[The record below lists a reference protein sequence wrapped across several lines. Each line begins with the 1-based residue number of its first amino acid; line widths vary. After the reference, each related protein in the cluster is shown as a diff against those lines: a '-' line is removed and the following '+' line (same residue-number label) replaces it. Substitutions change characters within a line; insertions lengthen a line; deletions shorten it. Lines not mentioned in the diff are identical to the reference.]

1 MRAGALEWCC
11 QALAQER
18 RGQEVEMQETS
29 TPTAS
34 FKWKAKQ
41 WVGAGG
47 TWLGPGRW
55 FTLCFFK
62 DLSNKGGVCV
72 FIIYNTHIDTGW
84 KERTCQ
90 WREADDRGRGSTDG
104 QVTGEGAG
112 NSINCRR
119 NGLK

>member
-1 MRAGALEWCC
+1 
-11 QALAQER
+11 
-18 RGQEVEMQETS
+18 MQEAS
-29 TPTAS
+29 TPTVS

-47 TWLGPGRW
+47 TWVGPGRL

-62 DLSNKGGVCV
+62 DLGNKVCVCV

-90 WREADDRGRGSTDG
+90 RREADDGGRGSTDG
-104 QVTGEGAG
+104 QVAEEGAG
-112 NSINCRR
+112 SSINCRR